1 MGAYGGRLPSGPG
14 RPVESRK
21 QNQTIAA
28 DSLLGP
34 QFRVGHSVVTPSGEE
49 EIHDPVSWF
58 KQVVGTEIGPLLEEY
73 WFDQHGKASEEKGKL
88 LQGLSS

>member
-1 MGAYGGRLPSGPG
+1 MA
-14 RPVESRK
+14 
-21 QNQTIAA
+21 
-28 DSLLGP
+28 
-34 QFRVGHSVVTPSGEE
+34 TPSGEE

-58 KQVVGTEIGPLLEEY
+58 RQVVETEIGPLLEEY